1 MLLAN
6 INVDQGWV
14 NVTAKQVRNQLE
26 KEYNISLRDHK
37 KSIESLVI
45 ECFYELQDQQSC
57 TSMQDHGNRRD
68 SNILLP
74 ASASSPETNTISD
87 DGNSILMNM
96 QLPEYDPYQHM
107 NAYLHNFSLPAA
119 QFVQY
124 TGQAGTQSQ
133 LIDIQ
138 DDTINFMP
146 QLQQQNQ
153 QVTDREFQS
162 QSLDSF
168 STALSRD
175 PITNF
180 SSQATTSYLP
190 YYSFSPSTQHMD
202 APKAFD
208 TQQYS
213 AEIQT
218 YAQLHQAYDANYR
231 FQQMKQR
238 QMVAPILA
246 RQYTATAV
254 RWRISWEWTVVAING
269 SEVATDE
276 YEVKYEEKGWK
287 TAAIID
293 PNAPPKPKRNTG
305 LNKPLVLSSSLAAF
319 TGVSELSRPEVVK
332 KLWKYIKENDLQD
345 PADRRYILCDVE
357 LKKIF
362 TQDRVNSF
370 AMNRDLSAHLSKKT
384 DSQPSTTTPVLEE
397 AEPNYTLASSTDM
410 TPQTPVISGEEEDL
424 ADRDK
429 ARELNDI
436 EIEQLVQSMT
446 PVTS

>member
-1 MLLAN
+1 MKASDLSL
-6 INVDQGWV
+6 
-14 NVTAKQVRNQLE
+14 VTAKQVRNQLE

-74 ASASSPETNTISD
+74 ASASSPETTTISD

-124 TGQAGTQSQ
+124 TGQVGTQSQ
-133 LIDIQ
+133 VIDIQ

-153 QVTDREFQS
+153 QVTDRAFQS

-190 YYSFSPSTQHMD
+190 YYSFSPSTQHMN

-213 AEIQT
+213 AGIQT

-238 QMVAPILA
+238 QMVAPILGNSHNQLQHA
-246 RQYTATAV
+246 NIQQQPFDGGYLGNGQSWPLTVAKLQQMNMKSNMKKKVGKV
-254 RWRISWEWTVVAING
+254 RKKRRSA
-269 SEVATDE
+269 A
-276 YEVKYEEKGWK
+276 
-287 TAAIID
+287 AAIID

-319 TGVSELSRPEVVK
+319 TGVSEVSPIRKERNNI
-332 KLWKYIKENDLQD
+332 KL
-345 PADRRYILCDVE
+345 PA
-357 LKKIF
+357 
-362 TQDRVNSF
+362 
-370 AMNRDLSAHLSKKT
+370 
-384 DSQPSTTTPVLEE
+384 
-397 AEPNYTLASSTDM
+397 
-410 TPQTPVISGEEEDL
+410 G
-424 ADRDK
+424 
-429 ARELNDI
+429 
-436 EIEQLVQSMT
+436 
-446 PVTS
+446 

>member
-1 MLLAN
+1 MKASDLSL
-6 INVDQGWV
+6 
-14 NVTAKQVRNQLE
+14 VTAKQVRNQLE
-26 KEYNISLRDHK
+26 KEYSISLRDHK

-74 ASASSPETNTISD
+74 ASASSPETTTISD

-124 TGQAGTQSQ
+124 SGQAGTQSQ
-133 LIDIQ
+133 VIDIQ
-138 DDTINFMP
+138 DDRINFMP
-146 QLQQQNQ
+146 QLQQQNHH
-153 QVTDREFQS
+153 VTDREFQS

-190 YYSFSPSTQHMD
+190 YYSFSPSIQQMN

-208 TQQYS
+208 TQQYRTG
-213 AEIQT
+213 IQT

-231 FQQMKQR
+231 FQQMKQH
-238 QMVAPILA
+238 QMVAPILGNPQHQLQHA
-246 RQYTATAV
+246 NIQQQPFDGGYLGNGQSWPLTVAKLQQMNMKSNIKKKVGKV
-254 RWRISWEWTVVAING
+254 RKKRRSA
-269 SEVATDE
+269 A
-276 YEVKYEEKGWK
+276 
-287 TAAIID
+287 AAIID

-319 TGVSELSRPEVVK
+319 TGVSEVSQK
-332 KLWKYIKENDLQD
+332 KKGK
-345 PADRRYILCDVE
+345 
-357 LKKIF
+357 
-362 TQDRVNSF
+362 
-370 AMNRDLSAHLSKKT
+370 
-384 DSQPSTTTPVLEE
+384 
-397 AEPNYTLASSTDM
+397 
-410 TPQTPVISGEEEDL
+410 G
-424 ADRDK
+424 
-429 ARELNDI
+429 
-436 EIEQLVQSMT
+436 
-446 PVTS
+446 